1 MMKKLLALIIVF
13 ALGGVV
19 GWKLPTVLHAQ
30 QPSTTLTCNLVGPC
44 AQWIVQVNSGRG
56 LGRFQIYPVTDVA
69 LYTSGTAPYS
79 GNAVSLQFNEP
90 DPRDTSTFTLSVVE
104 P

>member
-1 MMKKLLALIIVF
+1 MKKLLALIIVF

-19 GWKLPTVLHAQ
+19 GWKLPLALHAQ

-44 AQWIVQVNSGRG
+44 SQWIVQVNSGRG
-56 LGRFQIYPVTDVA
+56 MGRFQVYPVTDTA
-69 LYTSGTAPYS
+69 LPTSGTAPYS
-79 GNAVSLQFNEP
+79 GNAVSLQFDEP
-90 DPRDTSTFTLSVVE
+90 APRGTQTFTLSVVE